1 MPVEPRGHGL
11 TYTARDMPAAL
22 VSIVVPVHNEAAHI
36 GALIPAMATE
46 VVAAVG
52 PQELLIVENGST
64 DTTNEEAERICEV
77 LAGEGWKARV
87 LSLPDPDYG
96 MALRHGFAEASGDWI
111 VNFDVD
117 YFSGAFVADAIS
129 QDGDIVI
136 ASKRAPGSTD
146 QRSWFRRSATAV
158 FNYILRYLLSS
169 RVSDTH
175 GIKAFRR
182 PIVDRFLAS
191 TRSNQDLF
199 DTELI
204 LRAERSGAVIVEL
217 PVVVEEH
224 RAARSLLK
232 RVPRTLRGI
241 LKLRRLFAEESR

>member
-1 MPVEPRGHGL
+1 MPS
-11 TYTARDMPAAL
+11 AL
-22 VSIVVPVHNEAAHI
+22 ISIVVPVHNEAAHI
-36 GALIPAMATE
+36 GALIPAMAAEIVT
-46 VVAAVG
+46 AVG

-64 DTTNEEAERICEV
+64 DATAEGAERICEE
-77 LAGEGWKARV
+77 LAGQGWKARV
-87 LSLPDPDYG
+87 VSLPEPDYG
-96 MALRHGFAEASGDWI
+96 AALRHGFAEATGDWI

-117 YFSGAFVADAIS
+117 YFSGVFVADAIS
-129 QDGDIVI
+129 QDADIVI

-146 QRSWFRRSATAV
+146 QRSWFRRFATAV

-182 PIVDRFLAS
+182 SMVDRYLSS

-204 LRAERSGAVIVEL
+204 LRAERGGAVIVEL

-241 LKLRRLFAEESR
+241 LQLRRLFAEEPR